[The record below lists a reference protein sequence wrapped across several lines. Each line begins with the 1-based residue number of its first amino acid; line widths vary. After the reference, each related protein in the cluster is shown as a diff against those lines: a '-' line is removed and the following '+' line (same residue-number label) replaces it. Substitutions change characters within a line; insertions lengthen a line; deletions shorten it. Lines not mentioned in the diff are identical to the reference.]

1 MTTILFKKPERKLDS
16 FLVPIRGNN
25 NNKIRIKLVDEILL
39 QKILKVRDQDAH
51 VIQCIINDSV
61 IQQKFKQYDQSV
73 LLHVLENCNSWF
85 GTDLTEEKIHEMFIP
100 SLGDGMELRSLVS
113 SIIEPETILNDTTVN
128 GFCDLLPIM
137 ESSKDLTSLRII
149 LEIEA
154 QGIYI
159 RSKKF
164 GIRWIIK
171 YIRVIQEDIHNCDNA
186 FDSRIRIDI
195 NDKLKEDVDDL
206 ERDVRTEIDD
216 LNQKIKSLEEFVG
229 KARNMLV
236 KIDKVGIVEGKD
248 AEKEWASQTD
258 NLSKMIWNYQRNRF
272 I

>member
-1 MTTILFKKPERKLDS
+1 M
-16 FLVPIRGNN
+16 
-25 NNKIRIKLVDEILL
+25 VDDILL

-51 VIQCIINDSV
+51 VIQCVVKDPE
-61 IQQKFKQYDQSV
+61 IQQKFKQYDHNV

-85 GTDLTEEKIHEMFIP
+85 GTDLSEKKIHEMFIP
-100 SLGDGMELRSLVS
+100 SLGDCMELRSLVS
-113 SIIEPETILNDTTVN
+113 SIIEPDTVLNDTSVN
-128 GFCDLLPIM
+128 GFCELLPIM

-186 FDSRIRIDI
+186 FDSCIRIDI

-206 ERDVRTEIDD
+206 EKDVQTEIAD
-216 LNQKIKSLEEFVG
+216 LNQKIKNLEEFVG
-229 KARNMLV
+229 KARNMLI
-236 KIDKVGIVEGKD
+236 KIEKVGTVEGKE
-248 AEKEWASQTD
+248 AEQEWASQTD